1 MGGGRRPG
9 PYARGMT
16 DRLLDPSCDLC
27 EAARISPWFHE
38 DDICWIAECTICATP
53 MVVWRSHGTAPPAH
67 ELEHMAARLAE
78 VATAELGDHWIDGNM
93 RNIPDHFHA
102 HARPAGGFFGPRSS
116 RR

>member
-1 MGGGRRPG
+1 
-9 PYARGMT
+9 MT
-16 DRLLDPSCDLC
+16 ETRYPFDATCDLC
-27 EAARISPWFHE
+27 EAARITPWFHE

-53 MVVWRSHGTAPPAH
+53 MVVWRSHGTAPPAD